1 MAEEKDKRKDPPVHV
16 STTEEEDD
24 VADKLVLADEPVA
37 GSEQPIA
44 VKDAVR
50 WKQWKEYLSRLLDF
64 RRDKEDELAV
74 LDSIREDVVFRG
86 TKLWILICAMFV
98 ASLGLNVNSTAV
110 IIGAML
116 ISPLMGPIIGF
127 GTALGIADFDLLKRS
142 LRNLGLTTLF
152 SILTATIYFL
162 LSPISEAGSELL
174 GRTHPTIFDVLI
186 AFFGGA
192 AGMIA
197 VSTKNKGQVIPGVA
211 IATALMPPLC
221 TAGYSLANGEWAY
234 LAGAL
239 YLYLI
244 NSIFI
249 AFATYIV
256 ARFLRFP
263 KKTFLDAKRGMRVR
277 RWIAA
282 AAVITIIPS
291 IYLTSLIIRESL
303 TQSRANSFVSKVF
316 DLPENQVLKHELT
329 SADGVQTLKVWVMGQ
344 PLTQHTLDSIRELM
358 PNYQLRN
365 VHLVVNQGVTG
376 GETDIQALSSVL
388 LKDVYANSEVII
400 ERQSRTIDSL
410 KQQLASYND
419 FGKLEL
425 DLVNEMK
432 VAFPFVRDA
441 YIGSLTRLADGAD
454 SVVRVTLLPKDNHTL
469 TRDEAMRIKQWIT
482 VRTKQ
487 DSVSII
493 AGK

>member
-1 MAEEKDKRKDPPVHV
+1 MAEEKDKRKEAPVHA
-16 STTEEEDD
+16 STTEEED
-24 VADKLVLADEPVA
+24 VADQLILADEPLT
-37 GSEQPIA
+37 GSEQPGA
-44 VKDAVR
+44 VNEAVR
-50 WKQWKEYLSRLLDF
+50 WKQWKEYFSRLLDF

-127 GTALGIADFDLLKRS
+127 GTALGIADFELLKRS

-197 VSTKNKGQVIPGVA
+197 VSTKNKGQVLPGVA

-249 AFATYIV
+249 AFATYLV
-256 ARFLRFP
+256 VRFLRFP
-263 KKTFLDAKRGMRVR
+263 KKSFLDAKRGMRVR
-277 RWIAA
+277 RWIATV
-282 AAVITIIPS
+282 AVITLIPS
-291 IYLTSLIIRESL
+291 IYLTSLIIRESF
-303 TQSRANSFVSKVF
+303 TQSRANSFVANVF
-316 DLPENQVLKHELT
+316 DLPDNQVLKHELT

-365 VHLVVNQGVTG
+365 VHLVVNQGVNG

-410 KQQLASYND
+410 KQQLTSYNNI
-419 FGKLEL
+419 GKLEL

-441 YIGSLTRLADGAD
+441 YIGSLVRLANGAD

-487 DSVSII
+487 DSVAII

>member
-1 MAEEKDKRKDPPVHV
+1 MAEEKDKRKDPPVYV
-16 STTEEEDD
+16 STTEEED

-44 VKDAVR
+44 ANEAVR

-197 VSTKNKGQVIPGVA
+197 VSTKNKGQVIP
-211 IATALMPPLC
+211 IIISPH
-221 TAGYSLANGEWAY
+221 
-234 LAGAL
+234 
-239 YLYLI
+239 
-244 NSIFI
+244 
-249 AFATYIV
+249 
-256 ARFLRFP
+256 
-263 KKTFLDAKRGMRVR
+263 
-277 RWIAA
+277 
-282 AAVITIIPS
+282 ITKG
-291 IYLTSLIIRESL
+291 T
-303 TQSRANSFVSKVF
+303 
-316 DLPENQVLKHELT
+316 
-329 SADGVQTLKVWVMGQ
+329 TLSPG
-344 PLTQHTLDSIRELM
+344 
-358 PNYQLRN
+358 
-365 VHLVVNQGVTG
+365 
-376 GETDIQALSSVL
+376 
-388 LKDVYANSEVII
+388 
-400 ERQSRTIDSL
+400 
-410 KQQLASYND
+410 
-419 FGKLEL
+419 
-425 DLVNEMK
+425 
-432 VAFPFVRDA
+432 
-441 YIGSLTRLADGAD
+441 
-454 SVVRVTLLPKDNHTL
+454 
-469 TRDEAMRIKQWIT
+469 
-482 VRTKQ
+482 
-487 DSVSII
+487 
-493 AGK
+493 

>member
-16 STTEEEDD
+16 STTEEEED

-44 VKDAVR
+44 ANEAVR

-127 GTALGIADFDLLKRS
+127 GTALGIADFELLKRS

-211 IATALMPPLC
+211 IATALMPPL
-221 TAGYSLANGEWAY
+221 
-234 LAGAL
+234 
-239 YLYLI
+239 
-244 NSIFI
+244 
-249 AFATYIV
+249 
-256 ARFLRFP
+256 
-263 KKTFLDAKRGMRVR
+263 
-277 RWIAA
+277 
-282 AAVITIIPS
+282 
-291 IYLTSLIIRESL
+291 
-303 TQSRANSFVSKVF
+303 
-316 DLPENQVLKHELT
+316 
-329 SADGVQTLKVWVMGQ
+329 
-344 PLTQHTLDSIRELM
+344 
-358 PNYQLRN
+358 
-365 VHLVVNQGVTG
+365 
-376 GETDIQALSSVL
+376 
-388 LKDVYANSEVII
+388 
-400 ERQSRTIDSL
+400 
-410 KQQLASYND
+410 
-419 FGKLEL
+419 
-425 DLVNEMK
+425 
-432 VAFPFVRDA
+432 
-441 YIGSLTRLADGAD
+441 
-454 SVVRVTLLPKDNHTL
+454 
-469 TRDEAMRIKQWIT
+469 
-482 VRTKQ
+482 
-487 DSVSII
+487 
-493 AGK
+493 

>member
-16 STTEEEDD
+16 STTEEEED

-303 TQSRANSFVSKVF
+303 TQSRANSF
-316 DLPENQVLKHELT
+316 
-329 SADGVQTLKVWVMGQ
+329 A
-344 PLTQHTLDSIRELM
+344 
-358 PNYQLRN
+358 
-365 VHLVVNQGVTG
+365 
-376 GETDIQALSSVL
+376 
-388 LKDVYANSEVII
+388 
-400 ERQSRTIDSL
+400 
-410 KQQLASYND
+410 
-419 FGKLEL
+419 
-425 DLVNEMK
+425 
-432 VAFPFVRDA
+432 
-441 YIGSLTRLADGAD
+441 
-454 SVVRVTLLPKDNHTL
+454 
-469 TRDEAMRIKQWIT
+469 
-482 VRTKQ
+482 
-487 DSVSII
+487 
-493 AGK
+493 